1 MIRPDPFR
9 EVLKIHNPKETGSL
23 PRIAYLIITIGCF
36 ITAVSL
42 WISGYH
48 GYSGLMVAI
57 GLAASINLKR

>member
-1 MIRPDPFR
+1 M
-9 EVLKIHNPKETGSL
+9 

-42 WISGYH
+42 WLSGYH

>member
-9 EVLKIHNPKETGSL
+9 EALKIHYPEEMGSL
-23 PRIAYLIITIGCF
+23 PKIAYLIITIGCF

-48 GYSGLMVAI
+48 GYSGLMIAI

>member
-1 MIRPDPFR
+1 M
-9 EVLKIHNPKETGSL
+9 

-42 WISGYH
+42 WVSGYH

-57 GLAASINLKR
+57 GLAASINLKP